1 MRQSGGEGGPGGYAD
16 DTRVSSMS
24 SMVEGRF
31 FRPMLCKGVLHTS
44 VRLRPSPPSCPSAAR
59 PAHPTRR
66 SARPPR
72 AGRPSTSRRAQG
84 RAGWRSRSGSGA
96 VRYDGGQVSGEGH
109 GAGRGQVTLCVV
121 GGAVGEQCGNSV
133 LCCAG
138 AGGGRTIIC
147 AVDCPEDRMPAGHRG
162 RSQDG
167 GQDRAHDC
175 VRSSEPRRSMDTRAA
190 AAAAVQGTWF
200 AQALSRSGAIETHW
214 WPSMALSVLPE
225 IRFSCH
231 HNKGEGSEARGVS
244 NTRPALRAPLR
255 LVTLAK
261 AMRGHSAA
269 SSA

>member
-109 GAGRGQVTLCVV
+109 GGQVGSRSRCALWVEQWGNSAGTVCCAVLVLGGGEPLSARSIAPRTGCRRATGGGVRTVARTGHTIAFALRSRGGAWTRGQRQRQRCRVPGSPRHCR
-121 GGAVGEQCGNSV
+121 
-133 LCCAG
+133 G
-138 AGGGRTIIC
+138 AGPSKPTGGR
-147 AVDCPEDRMPAGHRG
+147 A
-162 RSQDG
+162 
-167 GQDRAHDC
+167 
-175 VRSSEPRRSMDTRAA
+175 
-190 AAAAVQGTWF
+190 
-200 AQALSRSGAIETHW
+200 
-214 WPSMALSVLPE
+214 WP
-225 IRFSCH
+225 
-231 HNKGEGSEARGVS
+231 
-244 NTRPALRAPLR
+244 
-255 LVTLAK
+255 
-261 AMRGHSAA
+261 
-269 SSA
+269 